1 MYKEIVIEP
10 EELEHLLS
18 LSGDYGL
25 AEDIRTACNIY
36 RESVDQNIKENTGDK
51 WAHLASLANVL
62 RVGYILGQRAER
74 RRHTHTHTHGSA
86 PLSGCSASLKG
97 GRRHD

>member
-10 EELEHLLS
+10 EELERLLS

-36 RESVDQNIKENTGDK
+36 RESVDQNTKENTGDR

-74 RRHTHTHTHGSA
+74 RRHTHTHGSA